1 MIVSYRDKDAE
12 RLSRGMRI
20 PRYRAFERQALR
32 KLRQLEIA
40 GNLNDLRI
48 PPGNHLEALSG
59 DREGNIVFGLTD
71 SLEFAFHGLRW
82 GLRMW
87 RSSITTDMEEQW
99 LERCVRLLQ
108 VSC

>member
-20 PRYRAFERQALR
+20 PRYRAFERRALR

-40 GNLNDLRI
+40 GNLHDLRI

-59 DREGNIVFGLTD
+59 DREGQYGIRINGQFRICFSWTPMGPQDVEIVD
-71 SLEFAFHGLRW
+71 YR
-82 GLRMW
+82 
-87 RSSITTDMEEQW
+87 
-99 LERCVRLLQ
+99 
-108 VSC
+108 

>member
-12 RLSRGMRI
+12 RLSRGMWI

-59 DREGNIVFGLTD
+59 DREGQYSIRINGQFRICFSWTPMGPQDVEIVD
-71 SLEFAFHGLRW
+71 YH
-82 GLRMW
+82 
-87 RSSITTDMEEQW
+87 
-99 LERCVRLLQ
+99 
-108 VSC
+108 

>member
-1 MIVSYRDKDAE
+1 
-12 RLSRGMRI
+12 MRI

-59 DREGNIVFGLTD
+59 DREGQYSIRINGQFGICFSWTPMGPQDVEIVD
-71 SLEFAFHGLRW
+71 YH
-82 GLRMW
+82 
-87 RSSITTDMEEQW
+87 
-99 LERCVRLLQ
+99 
-108 VSC
+108 

>member
-20 PRYRAFERQALR
+20 PRYRAFERRALR

-59 DREGNIVFGLTD
+59 DREGRYSIRINGQFRICFSWTPMGPQDVEIVD
-71 SLEFAFHGLRW
+71 YH
-82 GLRMW
+82 
-87 RSSITTDMEEQW
+87 
-99 LERCVRLLQ
+99 
-108 VSC
+108 

>member
-1 MIVSYRDKDAE
+1 MIVSYGDKDAE

-20 PRYRAFERQALR
+20 PRYRAFERQTLR

-59 DREGNIVFGLTD
+59 DREGRYSIRINGQFRICFSWTPMGPQDVEIVD
-71 SLEFAFHGLRW
+71 YH
-82 GLRMW
+82 
-87 RSSITTDMEEQW
+87 
-99 LERCVRLLQ
+99 
-108 VSC
+108 

>member
-20 PRYRAFERQALR
+20 PRYRAFERQTLR

-59 DREGNIVFGLTD
+59 DREGQYSIRINGQFRICFSWTPMGPQDVEIVD
-71 SLEFAFHGLRW
+71 YH
-82 GLRMW
+82 
-87 RSSITTDMEEQW
+87 
-99 LERCVRLLQ
+99 
-108 VSC
+108 

>member
-1 MIVSYRDKDAE
+1 MW
-12 RLSRGMRI
+12 I

-59 DREGNIVFGLTD
+59 DREGQYSIRINEQFRICFSWTPMGPQDVEIVD
-71 SLEFAFHGLRW
+71 YH
-82 GLRMW
+82 
-87 RSSITTDMEEQW
+87 
-99 LERCVRLLQ
+99 
-108 VSC
+108 

>member
-1 MIVSYRDKDAE
+1 
-12 RLSRGMRI
+12 MRI

-59 DREGNIVFGLTD
+59 DREGQYSIQINGQFRTCFSWTPMVPQDVEIVD
-71 SLEFAFHGLRW
+71 YH
-82 GLRMW
+82 
-87 RSSITTDMEEQW
+87 
-99 LERCVRLLQ
+99 
-108 VSC
+108 

>member
-20 PRYRAFERQALR
+20 PRHRAFERQALR

-59 DREGNIVFGLTD
+59 DREGQYSIRINGQFRICFSWTPMGPQDVEIVD
-71 SLEFAFHGLRW
+71 YH
-82 GLRMW
+82 
-87 RSSITTDMEEQW
+87 
-99 LERCVRLLQ
+99 
-108 VSC
+108 

>member
-1 MIVSYRDKDAE
+1 
-12 RLSRGMRI
+12 MRI

-59 DREGNIVFGLTD
+59 DREGQYSIRINGQFRICFSWTPMGPQDVEIVD
-71 SLEFAFHGLRW
+71 YY
-82 GLRMW
+82 
-87 RSSITTDMEEQW
+87 
-99 LERCVRLLQ
+99 
-108 VSC
+108 

>member
-1 MIVSYRDKDAE
+1 
-12 RLSRGMRI
+12 MRI

-59 DREGNIVFGLTD
+59 DREGQYGIRINGQFRICFSWTPMGPQDVEIVD
-71 SLEFAFHGLRW
+71 YH
-82 GLRMW
+82 
-87 RSSITTDMEEQW
+87 
-99 LERCVRLLQ
+99 
-108 VSC
+108 

>member
-1 MIVSYRDKDAE
+1 MIVSYRDEDAE

-20 PRYRAFERQALR
+20 SRYRAFERQALR

-59 DREGNIVFGLTD
+59 DREGQYSIRINEQFRICFSWTPMGPQDVEIVD
-71 SLEFAFHGLRW
+71 YH
-82 GLRMW
+82 
-87 RSSITTDMEEQW
+87 
-99 LERCVRLLQ
+99 
-108 VSC
+108 

>member
-1 MIVSYRDKDAE
+1 
-12 RLSRGMRI
+12 MRI

-59 DREGNIVFGLTD
+59 DREGQYSIRINGQFRICFSWTPMGAQDVEIVD
-71 SLEFAFHGLRW
+71 YH
-82 GLRMW
+82 
-87 RSSITTDMEEQW
+87 
-99 LERCVRLLQ
+99 
-108 VSC
+108 

>member
-1 MIVSYRDKDAE
+1 
-12 RLSRGMRI
+12 MRI

-59 DREGNIVFGLTD
+59 DREGRYSIRINGQFRIYFSWTPMGPQDVEIVD
-71 SLEFAFHGLRW
+71 YH
-82 GLRMW
+82 
-87 RSSITTDMEEQW
+87 
-99 LERCVRLLQ
+99 
-108 VSC
+108 

>member
-1 MIVSYRDKDAE
+1 MIVPYRDKDVE
-12 RLSRGMRI
+12 RFSRGMRI

-59 DREGNIVFGLTD
+59 DREGQYSIRINEQFRICFSWTPMGPQDVEIVD
-71 SLEFAFHGLRW
+71 YH
-82 GLRMW
+82 
-87 RSSITTDMEEQW
+87 
-99 LERCVRLLQ
+99 
-108 VSC
+108 

>member
-1 MIVSYRDKDAE
+1 
-12 RLSRGMRI
+12 MRI

-59 DREGNIVFGLTD
+59 DREGQYSIRINGQFRIRFSWTPMGPQDVEIVYY
-71 SLEFAFHGLRW
+71 H
-82 GLRMW
+82 
-87 RSSITTDMEEQW
+87 
-99 LERCVRLLQ
+99 
-108 VSC
+108 

>member
-20 PRYRAFERQALR
+20 SRYRAFERQALR

-59 DREGNIVFGLTD
+59 DREGQYSIRINGQFRICFSWTPMGPQDVEIVD
-71 SLEFAFHGLRW
+71 YH
-82 GLRMW
+82 
-87 RSSITTDMEEQW
+87 
-99 LERCVRLLQ
+99 
-108 VSC
+108 